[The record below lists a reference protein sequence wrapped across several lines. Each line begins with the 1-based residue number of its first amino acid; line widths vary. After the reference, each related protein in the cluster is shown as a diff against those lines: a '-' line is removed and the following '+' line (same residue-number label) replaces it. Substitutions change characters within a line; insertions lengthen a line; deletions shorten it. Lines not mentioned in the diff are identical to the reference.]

1 MHRSLRRLVNFTLP
15 RPLRLVIL
23 TITVLILVDIIFGSQ
38 NNTLVG
44 IVLTLV
50 CLNIG
55 FWLFMSGKF
64 LAKIVK
70 ITGATIYMGIF
81 ILLDTLLQAAKTNGN
96 PLLFL
101 ASMVLLGLFFF
112 CAVIWGAPWLKNRAA
127 DFEAKYGPRL
137 YQTNQGE

>member
-1 MHRSLRRLVNFTLP
+1 MQQALHWIVNFTLP
-15 RPLRLVIL
+15 RLLRLAIL
-23 TITVLILVDIIFGSQ
+23 AIVALVLVEVIFGSQ
-38 NNTLVG
+38 NNTLLGV
-44 IVLTLV
+44 VLTVV

-70 ITGATIYMGIF
+70 IAGATAYMGIF
-81 ILLDTLLQAAKTNGN
+81 ILLDTLLQAAKTNSN
-96 PLLFL
+96 PFLFL

-127 DFEAKYGPRL
+127 DFEAKYAAGL
-137 YQTNQGE
+137 YQTDQGE